1 MLVVNAVG
9 SSVWAR
15 DALIIRNVAIAGD
28 TLRLTVS
35 YRGGCQYHGLQPI
48 AEIVSME
55 SYPIQVAARIAH
67 NAGADPCHSLVT
79 RVLHIDLSPLKEQY
93 RERLHV
99 TTGCVA
105 LALAGV
111 KEVPLYEF

>member
-1 MLVVNAVG
+1 MLLVNAVG
-9 SSVWAR
+9 SSVWAK
-15 DALIIRNVAIAGD
+15 DALSIRNVAINGD

-35 YRGGCQYHGLQPI
+35 YQGGCQYHALQPI

-93 RERLHV
+93 RESYHT

-105 LALAGV
+105 LTIAGA